1 MGCSRTLNELIKTIA
16 KRFERIL
23 SDNLIWLESL
33 LFLTFLAQSRFVHLI
48 YQNIKPCFMVTKLCY
63 SLDGTVVLSVNTLV
77 RWVEQIGRWLLLF
90 RRRFNALS
98 LVLWQI
104 ELDSSQYNWHC
115 LKKLSGLVVSIRI
128 QFESDLITDF
138 FSVLSL
144 PFFAVTMF
152 DLISRMIFSPCH
164 RPPPFPKPEK
174 QPFLILHYVF
184 FTLFYNKL
192 NFKIIS
198 HYVI

>member
-1 MGCSRTLNELIKTIA
+1 MGCSRTLNKLIKTIA
-16 KRFERIL
+16 KRFEIL
-23 SDNLIWLESL
+23 SDNLIWLEPL
-33 LFLTFLAQSRFVHLI
+33 LFLTFLAQSRSVPLI

-128 QFESDLITDF
+128 QFESDFITDF

-152 DLISRMIFSPCH
+152 DLTSRMIFSPCH
-164 RPPPFPKPEK
+164 RPPPLPQARKTTIFN
-174 QPFLILHYVF
+174 FALCF
-184 FTLFYNKL
+184 FHIVL
-192 NFKIIS
+192 
-198 HYVI
+198 